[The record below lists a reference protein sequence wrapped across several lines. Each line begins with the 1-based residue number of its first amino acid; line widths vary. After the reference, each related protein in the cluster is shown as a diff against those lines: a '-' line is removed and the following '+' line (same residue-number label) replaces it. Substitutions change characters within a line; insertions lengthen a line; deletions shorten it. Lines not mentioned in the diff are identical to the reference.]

1 MVNNS
6 RSVDISTEAMK
17 MLIILESLVEITM
30 ARTDRRIV
38 KTQESLKKAV
48 IELMTEK
55 KFDDITIQ
63 DIADRANL
71 NRGTIYLH
79 YQDKY
84 DLLDKLIE
92 AHFIELAEMDEWA
105 CEMDWTDAL
114 VPYFEYF
121 QKNYLFFS
129 TMLASKGAPSSFR
142 TRLLAS
148 FMDGFR
154 GEIDRESGKNTG
166 LMDDVMLQ
174 YAGTAYVGVIEWW
187 IMNAMP
193 HPPQVMAKQVGTLL
207 GRSL

>member
-1 MVNNS
+1 MS
-6 RSVDISTEAMK
+6 K
-17 MLIILESLVEITM
+17 L
-30 ARTDRRIV
+30 DRRVV

-55 KFDDITIQ
+55 NFDDITIQ
-63 DIADRANL
+63 DIADRANV

-92 AHFIELAEMDEWA
+92 AHFNELVEMDKWA
-105 CEMDWTDAL
+105 CEMDWIDAL

-121 QKNYLFFS
+121 EHNFLFFS
-129 TMLASKGAPSSFR
+129 TMLASKEAKGAPSSFR

-148 FMDGFR
+148 FMKGFQA
-154 GEIDRESGKNTG
+154 EIDRESGKNTE
-166 LMDDVMLQ
+166 LSDDVILQ

-187 IMNAMP
+187 IRNGMP
-193 HPPQVMAKQVGTLL
+193 YPPKVMAKQVGALLERTL
-207 GRSL
+207 

>member
-1 MVNNS
+1 
-6 RSVDISTEAMK
+6 
-17 MLIILESLVEITM
+17 M
-30 ARTDRRIV
+30 AKVDRRIL
-38 KTQESLKKAV
+38 KTQEALKNAV

-55 KFDDITIQ
+55 NFDHITIQ

-79 YQDKY
+79 FQDKF

-92 AHFIELAEMDEWA
+92 AHLNELEEMDEWA
-105 CEMDWTDAL
+105 CEMDWNEAL

-121 QKNYLFFS
+121 EKNYLFFS
-129 TMLASKGAPSSFR
+129 TMLASKGVPSAFR

-148 FMDGFR
+148 FIEGFK
-154 GEIDRESGKNTG
+154 GEIDRESGKNKD

-174 YAGTAYVGVIEWW
+174 FAGTAYVGIIEWW
-187 IMNAMP
+187 IRNGMP
-193 HPPQVMAKQVGTLL
+193 YPPRIMAAQIGVLL

>member
-1 MVNNS
+1 MVKKA
-6 RSVDISTEAMK
+6 RCVDISTQQLK
-17 MLIILESLVEITM
+17 MLIILGNLVEFTM
-30 ARTDRRIV
+30 AKVDRRIL

-55 KFDDITIQ
+55 NFDDITIQ
-63 DIADRANL
+63 DIADRANV

-79 YQDKY
+79 YQDKF

-92 AHFIELAEMDEWA
+92 THFNELGEMGEWA
-105 CEMDWTDAL
+105 CEMDWIDAL

-121 QKNYLFFS
+121 EKNYLFFS

-148 FMDGFR
+148 FIEGFKD
-154 GEIDRESGKNTG
+154 EIDRESGRNTD
-166 LMDDVMLQ
+166 LIEDVMLQ

-187 IMNAMP
+187 IKSGMP
-193 HPPQVMAKQVGTLL
+193 YPPQVMATQVGALL